1 MALISYLVIGFG
13 SLSFLCLLVLHFVS
27 PEFKPS
33 WRMISE
39 YALGKHKWLITLFFV
54 FWAMASALLAFQ
66 LWGIV
71 NGLWARVGVVL
82 VFVSGIGELMGG
94 LFDVK
99 HKLHGFAFFL
109 GIPTLP
115 IGALLIANY
124 LITFEQGQLNEMTIV
139 YSTHSLWIS
148 VIFMAGS
155 LALLMTGF
163 KKTGQPMGPGIEP
176 PKELPKGVIGLNGY
190 FNRILVFCYI
200 SWLIIISYSIN

>member
-1 MALISYLVIGFG
+1 MALLSYLVIGFS
-13 SLSFLCLLVLHFVS
+13 SLSFFCLLILHFVS

-54 FWAMASALLAFQ
+54 SWAISSMLLAFQ
-66 LWGIV
+66 LWELV
-71 NGLWARVGVVL
+71 NGFWAKFGVVL
-82 VFVSGIGELMGG
+82 IFVAGIGELMGG

-99 HKLHGFAFFL
+99 HKLHGLAFFL

-115 IGALLIANY
+115 IAALI
-124 LITFEQGQLNEMTIV
+124 ITNHLLSLEQIQHHEVLLV
-139 YSTHSLWIS
+139 SSTHSLWIS

-163 KKTGQPMGPGIEP
+163 KKTGQPMGPDVEP
-176 PKELPKGVIGLNGY
+176 PKELPKGVIGINGY
-190 FNRILVFCYI
+190 FNRILVICYLL
-200 SWLIIISYSIN
+200 WPIIISFAIN